1 VPKEKPQKLLS
12 MDKKTPN
19 GRNYAEKNGFSITD
33 KNGFLDVCL
42 GKFTDFVQDWVRGF
56 YCGFF
61 GAHCPSRQ
69 CRDFT
74 RLAQAISTYMPRWAS
89 LLLGS
94 ALSLDAW
101 GSQDAPCFIQ
111 TNEARVGL
119 TCLLAQWI
127 NVASSFVGTPR
138 WLPLDDSGSTRGCA
152 NHSTSM
158 SRVTNRVVDVIAVAQ
173 RGGCS
178 FAAKAMAAMR
188 LGAIGLIIVNYDE
201 SGIIPMGASASEI
214 LRLSHFSAVMVP
226 KDWLSSEITESWST
240 IGNNTDAPQDSVVG
254 FNPVSLSHNASVQ
267 SRSVFAAIAAEL
279 SREGRHRDAL
289 LQLEAAVKLPP
300 SFILFY
306 CISNI
311 RFIS

>member
-1 VPKEKPQKLLS
+1 
-12 MDKKTPN
+12 
-19 GRNYAEKNGFSITD
+19 
-33 KNGFLDVCL
+33 
-42 GKFTDFVQDWVRGF
+42 
-56 YCGFF
+56 
-61 GAHCPSRQ
+61 
-69 CRDFT
+69 
-74 RLAQAISTYMPRWAS
+74 
-89 LLLGS
+89 
-94 ALSLDAW
+94 
-101 GSQDAPCFIQ
+101 
-111 TNEARVGL
+111 
-119 TCLLAQWI
+119 
-127 NVASSFVGTPR
+127 
-138 WLPLDDSGSTRGCA
+138 
-152 NHSTSM
+152 M
-158 SRVTNRVVDVIAVAQ
+158 SRVTNRDVDIIAVAQ

-254 FNPVSLSHNASVQ
+254 FNPVSLSLNASVQ
-267 SRSVFAAIAAEL
+267 SGSVFAAIAAEL
-279 SREGRHRDAL
+279 SREGRHQDAL

-306 CISNI
+306 CISNV